1 MEENFQNQDYSN
13 NDTIAI
19 ENTNHLH
26 EKNLS
31 SSLIQNLYNEQLN
44 NNYTNNSL
52 KKDMSSLFDKQPEK
66 IISTFESILSK
77 TDEMI
82 FKYKS
87 FKDYFDTYLTDMT
100 EIDSHLSINNDN
112 QICCIE
118 QHNQSLYSILKI
130 NDKLRDITF
139 IIENLDTQVH
149 SFITEIKNKLE
160 EIRDLKGEKS
170 LKEKEEIE
178 KENIININ
186 INSLKQTNFSN
197 NKPNIPSN
205 SDVKVVKNIFIQR
218 AESKFGLDNQF
229 ELVEYNR
236 DNFLLI
242 YINNFNDLILKLIN
256 KIDRQIINSL
266 IIKSIFP
273 NCIREIR
280 YFSHEFEIN
289 KEDEENDSKIYDD
302 KMSFEIKN
310 FLLVSSQK
318 NELKIFEVLKSDQN
332 HFDNTLK
339 EISHIKDIY
348 QKPDNYINQ
357 DFFDLSS
364 CVLRFRKTDLIE
376 SELYT
381 TCWEG
386 NSIKI
391 YNIFTKELKTEIISK
406 TSFNIKY
413 CELIDDQYLLFCGC
427 NHQDNYTCINRIDL
441 NIINFKETKN
451 ENLEIIKYR
460 DECLENKENVHFNL
474 YVYRKNSIKYIIT
487 CDEKGYLRLFNFSN
501 QDLLYKIYPS
511 KENKKYE
518 YDPTDIKIRR
528 LNSITNFYN
537 EYLLITERNTGYI
550 FIIHIDIE
558 EKEKMKVK
566 NYFNLF
572 TTEVISIRKFY
583 DNHFLVLGK
592 DISNLENDLEQIEM
606 LKKIKIDFCNSI

>member
-1 MEENFQNQDYSN
+1 
-13 NDTIAI
+13 
-19 ENTNHLH
+19 
-26 EKNLS
+26 
-31 SSLIQNLYNEQLN
+31 
-44 NNYTNNSL
+44 
-52 KKDMSSLFDKQPEK
+52 
-66 IISTFESILSK
+66 
-77 TDEMI
+77 MI

-100 EIDSHLSINNDN
+100 EIDSHLTINNEN
-112 QICCIE
+112 QICGIE
-118 QHNQSLYSILKI
+118 QNNQGLYNILKI

-139 IIENLDTQVH
+139 IIENLDKQVH

-160 EIRDLKGEKS
+160 EIRDLKDEKS
-170 LKEKEEIE
+170 LKEKEEI
-178 KENIININ
+178 KNENIININ
-186 INSLKQTNFSN
+186 INSLNQINFSN
-197 NKPNIPSN
+197 NKPYVHSN
-205 SDVKVVKNIFIQR
+205 SDVNVVKNIFIQR

-256 KIDRQIINSL
+256 KTNSLIINSL
-266 IIKSIFP
+266 IIKRIFP
-273 NCIREIR
+273 DCIREIR
-280 YFSHEFEIN
+280 YFPHEFEIN
-289 KEDEENDSKIYDD
+289 KEDEENDCKIFDD

-318 NELKIFEVLKSDQN
+318 NELKIFEVLTSDQN
-332 HFDNTLK
+332 NFDNTLK
-339 EISHIKDIY
+339 EISHIIDIY

-364 CVLRFRKTDLIE
+364 CVLRFQKTDLIE

-413 CELIDDQYLLFCGC
+413 CELIEDQYLLFCGC
-427 NHQDNYTCINRIDL
+427 NKQDNFTCINRIDL
-441 NIINFKETKN
+441 KIINFNKTKN

-474 YVYRKNSIKYIIT
+474 YVYEQNQKKYIIT

-511 KENKKYE
+511 RENKKYE
-518 YDPTDIKIRR
+518 YDLTDIKIRR

-558 EKEKMKVK
+558 KKEKMKVN

-583 DNHFLVLGK
+583 DNQFLVLGK

-606 LKKIKIDFCNSI
+606 LKKIKIDFCNSN